1 MSSSPEHEAGTA
13 EATET
18 SVAEKPKLD
27 LNVEITDAGPCKKHL
42 KVAIAE
48 TDIERQYAESLGS
61 IRRDAA
67 VPGFRPGRAPK
78 TLVNKRFRKEVQ
90 GQVKSSLLM
99 AALEQIDEDYKIN
112 PISQPNLDLEA
123 INLPDGGPME
133 FEMDVEV
140 QPDFPLPTYKAL
152 SVNRP
157 VREISEKDVDAQLT
171 TFLERYAQLV
181 PKLEGGAELGDQI
194 TADLKFHKDGVD
206 LNEVREIQFRLQP
219 ELRFQDGRVPDLAG
233 ALLGAKP
240 GEVREADAEVGS
252 ASADPALRGQQI
264 RVSFVVHDLKSY
276 RLPEVD
282 AEFLDSIGFDSD
294 EELREALKEVL
305 ERRVQYQQRQ
315 AMRRQLLDAMIAE
328 SPFELP
334 ADLVARQERST
345 LRNHV
350 QELRQAGLSD
360 SQIRA
365 REAEIRA
372 NSHESTLRSLKEF
385 FLLAKIAEEEGIK
398 VEEEDLETEILAIAR
413 RTDESPRRVR
423 ARIEK
428 EGLAEGLASQIL
440 ERKAVERILEYVK
453 IVDVASTEDEKQV
466 ETVDELAS
474 PAAPESEGEGE
485 SAESASEG
493 ASTES

>member
-13 EATET
+13 EDVET

-27 LNVEITDAGPCKKHL
+27 LSVEITDAGPCKKHL

-48 TDIERQYAESLGS
+48 SDIERQYTESLGS

-90 GQVKSSLLM
+90 GQVKSALLM
-99 AALEQIDEDYKIN
+99 AALEQIDEDHKIN

-123 INLPDGGPME
+123 ITLPDGGPLE

-140 QPDFPLPTYKAL
+140 QPEFALPSYKAL

-157 VREISEKDVDAQLT
+157 VREIAEKDVDAQLT
-171 TFLERYAQLV
+171 SFLERYAQLV

-194 TADLKFHKDGVD
+194 TADLKFHKDGVA

-240 GEVREADAEVGS
+240 GEVRDADAEVGS
-252 ASADPALRGQQI
+252 ASADPALRGQTI

-315 AMRRQLLDAMIAE
+315 SMRRQMLDAMIAE
-328 SPFELP
+328 VPFDLP

-385 FLLAKIAEEEGIK
+385 FLLAKIAEAEDLK
-398 VEEEDLETEILAIAR
+398 VEENDLEAEIASMAAR
-413 RTDESPRRVR
+413 SDESPRRIR

-428 EGLAEGLASQIL
+428 EGLAEGIASQIL
-440 ERKAVERILEYVK
+440 ERKTIDRILEYVK
-453 IVDVASTEDEKQV
+453 IVDVSTTEDEKQV

-474 PAAPESEGEGE
+474 PAAPESEPD
-485 SAESASEG
+485 AD
-493 ASTES
+493 ASTEAAPQPDA

>member
-1 MSSSPEHEAGTA
+1 
-13 EATET
+13 
-18 SVAEKPKLD
+18 
-27 LNVEITDAGPCKKHL
+27 
-42 KVAIAE
+42 
-48 TDIERQYAESLGS
+48 
-61 IRRDAA
+61 
-67 VPGFRPGRAPK
+67 
-78 TLVNKRFRKEVQ
+78 
-90 GQVKSSLLM
+90 
-99 AALEQIDEDYKIN
+99 
-112 PISQPNLDLEA
+112 
-123 INLPDGGPME
+123 
-133 FEMDVEV
+133 MDVEV

-157 VREISEKDVDAQLT
+157 VREIAEKDVDAQLT
-171 TFLERYAQLV
+171 AFLERYAQLV

-219 ELRFQDGRVPDLAG
+219 ELRFQDGRVPDLAS

-252 ASADPALRGQQI
+252 ASADPTLRGQQI

-282 AEFLDSIGFDSD
+282 AEFLDSIGFDSE

-334 ADLVARQERST
+334 VDLVARQERST

-398 VEEEDLETEILAIAR
+398 VEEEDLESEILAIAR

-474 PAAPESEGEGE
+474 PAPPEGE
-485 SAESASEG
+485 SAESDSEG